1 MSIEVRINE
10 LLKDRQRT
18 AYWLAK
24 ETGISYTTIWRLG
37 KGDALGI
44 NFATLEKICR
54 ALECDPGELL
64 AIEARNKKSGT
75 ARDEA
80 SG

>member
-1 MSIEVRINE
+1 MSIEVRINK
-10 LLKDRQRT
+10 LLKDRKRS

-54 ALECDPGELL
+54 ALNCNPGELL
-64 AIEARNKKSGT
+64 AIAVRKKKSGDV
-75 ARDEA
+75 RDKA
-80 SG
+80 SL

>member
-44 NFATLEKICR
+44 NFSTLEKICL
-54 ALECDPGELL
+54 ALDCGPGELL
-64 AIEARNKKSGT
+64 VIAATKRK
-75 ARDEA
+75 
-80 SG
+80 